1 MRWLVLL
8 MFAPLLHAHPLDDR
22 ADLMSEVRVV
32 EDGLELWMQFRYKD
46 VIGSYTEFRA
56 GLDVDGDGTVTPN
69 ERNVRFR
76 QQADEMALA
85 LVFTLDGK
93 PLFMDPDFKRFAL
106 RDLERPNADPDAG
119 METTS
124 ARIEY
129 EFVFTWQG
137 KLAPGL
143 HRVEY
148 SFTGVRNNVANAAIQ
163 MIAMD
168 TRGTPRKLEGTYD
181 LQAHAF
187 PRLTF
192 DFEVKSQAVITPT
205 PPTTPDAPPAP
216 VKETPPL
223 ELPQWLTLAS
233 GVGLLLA
240 GVAVTGRSLWQKR
253 KPGSGLLFMAAGAAI
268 TLAALVRLGAI
279 KLL

>member
-1 MRWLVLL
+1 MRWLALL
-8 MFAPLLHAHPLDDR
+8 IFAPLLHAHPLDDR
-22 ADLMSEVRVV
+22 AELMSEVRVV
-32 EDGLELWMQFRYKD
+32 DDGHLELWMQFRYKD

-56 GLDVDGDGTVTPN
+56 GLDVNGDGIVSPG
-69 ERNVRFR
+69 ERTVRFR
-76 QQADEMALA
+76 EQADEMALA

-106 RDLERPNADPDAG
+106 RDLERPSTDPDAG

-137 KLAPGL
+137 KLTPGP

-148 SFTGVRNNVANAAIQ
+148 SFTGVRNNVANPAIQ
-163 MIAMD
+163 MTATDM
-168 TRGTPRKLEGTYD
+168 RGTPRKLAGTYD

-187 PRLTF
+187 PRLSF
-192 DFEVKSQAVITPT
+192 DFEVNAPAIVT
-205 PPTTPDAPPAP
+205 PPQTAEQPAP
-216 VKETPPL
+216 VKEAPPPL

-233 GVGLLLA
+233 GIVLLLA

-253 KPGSGLLFMAAGAAI
+253 RPGSGLLFMAAGAAV

>member
-8 MFAPLLHAHPLDDR
+8 IFAPLLHAHPLDDR

-32 EDGLELWMQFRYKD
+32 EGGLELWMQFRYKD

-56 GLDVDGDGTVTPN
+56 GLDVDGDGTVTAG

-106 RDLERPNADPDAG
+106 RDLERPGADPDAG

-137 KLAPGL
+137 KLAPGP
-143 HRVEY
+143 HRIEY
-148 SFTGVRNNVANAAIQ
+148 SFTGVRSNVANPAIQ

-168 TRGTPRKLEGTYD
+168 MRGTPRKLEGSYD

-192 DFEVKSQAVITPT
+192 DFELTAPAVITPPT
-205 PPTTPDAPPAP
+205 DPPPVP
-216 VKETPPL
+216 VKESPPPL

-233 GVGLLLA
+233 GLVLLLA
-240 GVAVTGRSLWQKR
+240 GVAVTGKSLWQKR
-253 KPGSGLLFMAAGAAI
+253 KPGSGLLFLAAGAAV